1 MNFWNL
7 LLSCLFRC
15 LFACLLAWFSCQQ
28 RERWDDVWM
37 KGWARSCFQR
47 LGVIDNSTRETE
59 CAKFMTSESSD
70 FGVQPLEPSHIQ
82 KFNDYRSER
91 WLPNKFGANASSRI
105 SSRFLCRWQQLD
117 FQNRKLAIQIQKSD
131 FSGLIAPSHCSSCR

>member
-15 LFACLLAWFSCQQ
+15 LFACLLAWFSCS
-28 RERWDDVWM
+28 
-37 KGWARSCFQR
+37 KGNAGMTFGWKDG
-47 LGVIDNSTRETE
+47 LGAASSALEWSTIRHGKLSAQNSWLRNLR
-59 CAKFMTSESSD
+59 TSESNLLNPVTYKSSMTT
-70 FGVQPLEPSHIQ
+70 GVNS
-82 KFNDYRSER
+82 
-91 WLPNKFGANASSRI
+91 WLPNKFGVNASSRI